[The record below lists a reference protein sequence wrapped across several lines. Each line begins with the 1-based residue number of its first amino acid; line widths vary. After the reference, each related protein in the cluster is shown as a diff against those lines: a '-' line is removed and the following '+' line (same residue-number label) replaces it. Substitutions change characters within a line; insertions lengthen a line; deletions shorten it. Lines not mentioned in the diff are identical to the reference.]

1 MGSRFISP
9 MKPRQPAHSLHQGLH
24 SKVLGPFVLCVCVH
38 DRSRRQSPSP
48 IPRPP
53 SSSSAWSCTWAI
65 RHWVRT
71 RVRGHKQQRQKEKTE
86 EREDSRDR
94 QRDRDRGTP
103 RPRNPTL
110 LAPWHPGILA
120 SWHRILAVEPLA
132 PNCEPLSGLRKTLC
146 QLANRCDRRDDV
158 TCLDLP
164 TCRPADLPWMD
175 GCIGRS

>member
-94 QRDRDRGTP
+94 ETGTGA
-103 RPRNPTL
+103 RPARETPHCWHPGTL
-110 LAPWHPGILA
+110 ASWHPGIA
-120 SWHRILAVEPLA
+120 SWQWNPSLPIASP
-132 PNCEPLSGLRKTLC
+132 S
-146 QLANRCDRRDDV
+146 RD
-158 TCLDLP
+158 CAKP
-164 TCRPADLPWMD
+164 CA
-175 GCIGRS
+175 S